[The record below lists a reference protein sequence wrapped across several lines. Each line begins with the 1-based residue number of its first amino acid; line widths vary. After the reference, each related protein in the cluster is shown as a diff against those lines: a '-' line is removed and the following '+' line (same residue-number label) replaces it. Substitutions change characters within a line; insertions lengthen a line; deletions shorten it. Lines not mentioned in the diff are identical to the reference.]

1 MNPET
6 IGRYRII
13 RTLGQGGMGTVY
25 EAVQDHPQRA
35 VALKVIRAD
44 FASSDLLRR
53 FARESELLGRLQHPG
68 IAQIYDAGTAE
79 TAQGPQPYFAMEL
92 VRGQTLTDYWKSHD
106 LELKQRLELFTR
118 ICDAVH
124 YAHQE
129 GIVHRDLK
137 PANILVDQTGQPKI
151 LDFGVARVTN
161 ADVQATRQTTMGEVI
176 GTLQYM
182 SPEQVNADPL
192 DLDARSDVYS
202 LGVILYEMVSG
213 QLPYDLG
220 NKLIYEAAKI
230 IVVDDPAPLSSID
243 RRLRGDVEIIAA
255 KALEKEKE
263 RRYASADE
271 LASDIR
277 RFLRDQPIVARPASS
292 IYQLKKFT
300 RRNRALV
307 GGLALAAA
315 FLVVGSVVSVLLA
328 IRATKAEHRAELHER
343 QAIAADSLAEH
354 RRRLADS
361 ALANCRGPAR
371 SDAAATAPSRTSGAR
386 TARR

>member
-213 QLPYDLG
+213 QLPYDQG

-271 LASDIR
+271 LAGDIR

-371 SDAAATAPSRTSGAR
+371 RDAAATAPSRTSGAR